1 MKKKYFYRFIK
12 RTFDIFCSII
22 GIIFLIPLTIIV
34 KLCYMLTGDFKSIFY
49 TQDRVGKHGKLIH
62 IFKFRSMIHS
72 EEKKAKLMEEALK
85 DPKNKKEWTKYRK
98 LSHDPR
104 VTGIG
109 KILRKT
115 SLDEFP
121 QFINIFIGDMSLIGP
136 RPLVE
141 GELDEYNG
149 DHELYESIRPGLT
162 GWWGCNGRSD
172 IDYKERL
179 ELEYYYVI
187 NCSIWL
193 DIKCIFKTIA
203 SVIRLTGS
211 K

>member
-22 GIIFLIPLTIIV
+22 GIILLVPLTIVV
-34 KLCYMLTGDFKSIFY
+34 KLCYIFTGDFKSIFY
-49 TQDRVGKHGKLIH
+49 AQDRIGKHGKTIH
-62 IFKFRSMIHS
+62 LLKYRSMVWDAD
-72 EEKKAKLMEEALK
+72 EKLKEVLK
-85 DPKNKKEWTKYRK
+85 DPKHKKEWTKYRK
-98 LSHDPR
+98 LSKDPR
-104 VTGIG
+104 ITKIG
-109 KILRKT
+109 RILRKT

-136 RPLVE
+136 RPLVK
-141 GELDEYNG
+141 GELDENNG

-172 IDYKERL
+172 IDYDKRL
-179 ELEYYYVI
+179 ELEYYYI
-187 NCSIWL
+187 KNCSILL
-193 DIKCIFKTIA
+193 DLKCIFKTIA
-203 SVIRLTGS
+203 TVIRLSGA